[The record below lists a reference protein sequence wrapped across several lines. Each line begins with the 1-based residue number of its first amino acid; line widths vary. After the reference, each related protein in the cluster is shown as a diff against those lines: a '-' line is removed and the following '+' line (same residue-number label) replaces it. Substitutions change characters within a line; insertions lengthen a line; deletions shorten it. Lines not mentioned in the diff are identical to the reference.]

1 MAEKDTGTG
10 ARREGVER
18 QQVAV
23 PPGTPGSV
31 RPDGVAFDIEPGE
44 KLPGM
49 PTGDQRPANEN
60 ADEIDANVR
69 ETGEVPPGHQQVPDH
84 RSV

>member
-23 PPGTPGSV
+23 PPHTPDSV
-31 RPDGVAFDIEPGE
+31 RPEGVAFDIEPGE

-60 ADEIDANVR
+60 AAEIEANVR
-69 ETGEVPPGHQQVPDH
+69 ETAEVPPAHQRVPEN
-84 RSV
+84 RPV